1 MPNRQLPAFIGTSSL
16 SNSIAGAVS
25 GTAAKR
31 SRRRP
36 WMAGLAVLAMGLAAG
51 SAAPA
56 QTAFGSSP
64 LGTPVAAQSVTVTA
78 TVAGQV
84 SQVEVLTMGA
94 SGLDYSAAASGS
106 NCVGANLAVGQTC
119 TEQVVFTPTAPGQRL
134 GAVVL
139 VGSGQTLGTSW
150 LTGTGVGALGV
161 FIPGVI
167 GTVAGNGQYSAV
179 LDGQPATSAN
189 LFLPTGVAVD
199 GAGNLYIADS
209 NHNRIRKV
217 TQATGLISTIA
228 GNGNL
233 AYTGDNGPAISAS
246 LNTPSSVALDAAGNI
261 YIADTGNNVVRRID
275 GVSGIITT
283 FAGSPTG
290 APGSTGDNGPATA
303 ALLSGPWGVT
313 LDAAGNVYIAD
324 TGNHRIREVLLA
336 SGVINTVAGNGTT
349 NPDGSG
355 TFSGDGGLATAAG
368 LNSPYAVGF
377 DAAGNFYIPD
387 QGNNRIR
394 EVTIATGKISTVAG
408 NGSAGYSGDSVKATA
423 TGLYHPQ
430 GVAFD
435 AAGNLFIADTGDNRV
450 RKVSGSTGVITTIA
464 GSANAGFSGDT
475 GPATSAGLY
484 GPYSVALDGQ
494 GDIFIADFFDNRIR
508 EAQANLAVLEFATAV
523 RQGSVSSPEQQVLEN
538 DGNTGLDLTAITPG
552 TNTVLNAGTTTCAI
566 GTPYL
571 AGNAQCSLG
580 GVFAPT
586 VAGNPLTG
594 TIDVTGGTPNSPLV
608 LELTGDALPV
618 NSTDTVVTGVPNP
631 SNFGGNV
638 SLTAMVSTGAGTGNL
653 TGTVTFLDGTTVL
666 ATKLALNTAGQVNAG
681 KSIYTLA
688 TLAVGAHAITAVYSG
703 DLLHFASTS
712 AVMTQT
718 VNESTKT
725 ALSSSANPAGLG
737 VSVTLTAVVS
747 PSNGG
752 GVVPD
757 GTVTFSDGGTALSTV
772 TLDATGTATFTTS
785 TLADGVHDIT
795 AVYSGDAANFLL
807 GSTSNLLVQSVVAP
821 SSAVLASNSNPAGY
835 GTPVTLTAIVTPGG
849 SLTPTGAVV
858 FLDGV
863 NTIGSGTLSGNPATV
878 QITLSN
884 LATGSHSI
892 TAHYDG
898 DTANSVSTS
907 PAVTEVI
914 TQEATTTTLA
924 ANPNPGVSGKP
935 VVLTATVKPTAGT
948 ETPTGKVT
956 FTDGSTTLG
965 SSNLGAGGTA
975 TLSIPLSGGAH
986 TLVATYGGDTNNT
999 GSASAAQPFTVQLA
1013 ATTTTLT
1020 ATPSP
1025 VTVLSAVTLKAVVA
1039 GNGGVPTGKV
1049 TFAADGNTIGSA
1061 TLDGTG
1067 TATLPYSSLPVGTH
1081 ALTATYSGDAN
1092 DGVSTSSAVS
1102 EVVDPIA
1109 TVTALSSSSSGGTPP
1124 QVVLVAVV
1132 VAVSGPPPAG
1142 TVTFMD
1148 GTTKIGQAT
1157 LNASGAASYTP
1168 SLAPGTYSITAVYS
1182 GDADHSP
1189 STSAPVTITTAT
1201 SVFSLNVT
1209 PPTLTLKTGQNGS
1222 LTVSL
1227 ASVGGGT
1234 DTIGLGC
1241 GSLPAGVTCHFASPT
1256 VDLAANG
1263 KKSVALTIDTNSPL
1277 SGGTTAANRPDS
1289 GPPNRT
1295 ARWLAGIWLPVSLFF
1310 GGLLWFRR
1318 RRLGPAWTTL
1328 AGVAAFLLLSTL
1340 AVTGCGGFTQTTV
1353 KPGTY
1358 TIQVTGVGA
1367 NTNVTQYQNV
1377 TLDITQ

>member
-1 MPNRQLPAFIGTSSL
+1 
-16 SNSIAGAVS
+16 
-25 GTAAKR
+25 
-31 SRRRP
+31 
-36 WMAGLAVLAMGLAAG
+36 MAGLAVLAMGLAATA
-51 SAAPA
+51 AAPA
-56 QTAFGSSP
+56 QVAFGSGP
-64 LGTPVAAQSVTVTA
+64 LGTPLAAQSVTVTA
-78 TVAGQV
+78 TVAGHV

-150 LTGTGVGALGV
+150 LTGTGAGALGV

-167 GTVAGNGQYSAV
+167 GTVAGDGQYSAV
-179 LDGQPATSAN
+179 LDGQPATGAN

-209 NHNRIRKV
+209 DHNRIRMV
-217 TQATGLISTIA
+217 TKSTGLISTIA

-233 AYTGDNGPAISAS
+233 AYTGDNGPATSAS

-261 YIADTGNNVVRRID
+261 YIADTGNNAVRRID
-275 GVSGIITT
+275 GASGIITT
-283 FAGSPTG
+283 FAGSLTG
-290 APGSTGDNGPATA
+290 APGTTGDNGPATG

-313 LDAAGNVYIAD
+313 LDASGNLYIAD
-324 TGNHRIREVLLA
+324 TGNHRIREVLLS
-336 SGVINTVAGNGTT
+336 SGIINTVAGNGTT
-349 NPDGSG
+349 NSDGSG

-368 LNSPYAVGF
+368 LSAPYAVGF

-394 EVTIATGKISTVAG
+394 EVNITTGKISTVAG
-408 NGSAGYSGDSVKATA
+408 NGGAGYSGDSGKATA
-423 TGLYHPQ
+423 ASLYHPQ
-430 GVAFD
+430 SVAFD
-435 AAGNLFIADTGDNRV
+435 AAGNFYIADTGNNRL

-484 GPYSVALDGQ
+484 GPYSLALDGQ

-508 EAQANLAVLEFATAV
+508 EAQANLAELEFATAV
-523 RQGSVSSPEQQVLEN
+523 RQGSTSSPEQQVLEN
-538 DGNTGLDLTAITPG
+538 DGNAGLDLTAITPG
-552 TNTVLNAGTTTCAI
+552 ANTALNAAATTCVV
-566 GTPYL
+566 GTPDL
-571 AGNAQCSLG
+571 ASNAQCFLG
-580 GVFAPT
+580 GVFAPA
-586 VAGNPLTG
+586 VSGNPLTG
-594 TIDVTGGTPNSPLV
+594 TIDLTGGTPNSPLI
-608 LELTGDALPV
+608 LELTGNAQPV
-618 NSTDTVVTGVPNP
+618 NSTDTVVTGIPNP

-638 SLTAMVSTGAGTGNL
+638 SLTATVTTGAGTGTL
-653 TGTVTFLDGTTVL
+653 TGTVTFLDGTTTL

-681 KSIYTLA
+681 TSTYTLA

-703 DLLHFASTS
+703 DTLHFASTS

-725 ALSSSANPAGLG
+725 QLTSGANPAGLG
-737 VSVTLTAVVS
+737 ASVTLTAVVS

-752 GVVPD
+752 GVIPD
-757 GTVTFSDGGTALSTV
+757 GTVTFSDGTTVLTTA
-772 TLDATGTATFTTS
+772 TLDGTGTATFTTS
-785 TLADGVHDIT
+785 TLANGVHDIT
-795 AVYSGDAANFLL
+795 AVYSGDATNFLL
-807 GSTSNLLVQSVVAP
+807 GSTSNKLVQAVVAP
-821 SSAVLASNSNPAGY
+821 SSAFLASSANPAGY

-858 FLDGV
+858 LLDGV
-863 NTIGSGTLSGNPATV
+863 TTIGTGTLSGNPATA

-884 LATGSHSI
+884 LATGSHTI

-898 DTANSVSTS
+898 DTANGVSTS
-907 PAVTEVI
+907 PAVLEVI

-956 FTDGSTTLG
+956 FTDGATTLG

-975 TLSIPLSGGAH
+975 TLSVTLTGGAH
-986 TLVATYGGDTNNT
+986 ALVATYAGDTNNT
-999 GSASAAQPFTVQLA
+999 GSASSSMAFNVQLA
-1013 ATTTTLT
+1013 ATTTVLS
-1020 ATPSP
+1020 AAPNP
-1025 VTVLSAVTLKAVVA
+1025 AAVLSAVTLKAVVA
-1039 GNGGVPTGKV
+1039 GNGGMPTGKV
-1049 TFAADGNTIGSA
+1049 TFAADGTTIGTA
-1061 TLDGTG
+1061 TVDGTG
-1067 TATLPYSSLPVGTH
+1067 TATLTYSTLAVGTH
-1081 ALTATYSGDAN
+1081 ALTATYGGDVN

-1109 TVTALSSSSSGGTPP
+1109 TVTALSSSSSGGAPP

-1142 TVTFMD
+1142 TVTFMN
-1148 GTTKIGQAT
+1148 GATKIGQAT

-1168 SLAPGTYSITAVYS
+1168 NLAPGTYSITAVYS

-1189 STSAPVTITTAT
+1189 STSAPVTVTTAT
-1201 SVFSLNVT
+1201 SVFSLKVT
-1209 PPTLTLKTGQNGS
+1209 PPTLTLKTGQNGT

-1241 GSLPAGVTCHFASPT
+1241 GSLPAGVNCHFASSS
-1256 VDLAANG
+1256 VVLAANG
-1263 KKSVALTIDTNSPL
+1263 TKSVSLTIDANSPL
-1277 SGGTTAANRPDS
+1277 SGGTTAANRTEN
-1289 GPPNRT
+1289 GPPSRT
-1295 ARWLAGIWLPVSLFF
+1295 TRWLAGIWLPLSLFF

-1318 RRLGPAWTTL
+1318 RRLGPAWTAMVL
-1328 AGVAAFLLLSTL
+1328 FLLLSTV

-1353 KPGTY
+1353 KAGTY